1 MAKPAGTLVIEEK
14 FSDSWKNGTKGTVST
29 IVMPPAQGFSPYGGD
44 VTQSQC
50 QTARNTRERKKTSR
64 QCKTCKEY
72 GHQTGS
78 KCLLYVP
85 NAADQLM

>member
-1 MAKPAGTLVIEEK
+1 MSKLTGTLMIEEK
-14 FSDSWKNGTKGTVST
+14 KTNSSKNGTKGTVST

-64 QCKTCKEY
+64 
-72 GHQTGS
+72 
-78 KCLLYVP
+78 
-85 NAADQLM
+85 